1 MPGHRV
7 SQRSRRSGP
16 VCAGAR
22 RSIGQQIAVG
32 ATQFRREIMRMATG
46 ILVALGLVFPALIS
60 SAADEG
66 SRPPGVLARDWV
78 RISERLG
85 FVVTQTDGGSIP
97 GNGAQVLRAAP
108 EMGG

>member
-1 MPGHRV
+1 
-7 SQRSRRSGP
+7 
-16 VCAGAR
+16 
-22 RSIGQQIAVG
+22 
-32 ATQFRREIMRMATG
+32 MRMATG

-108 EMGG
+108 EMVGADLTPPLKGYFVIRTPTGWRQIVMAEPVVMGQ